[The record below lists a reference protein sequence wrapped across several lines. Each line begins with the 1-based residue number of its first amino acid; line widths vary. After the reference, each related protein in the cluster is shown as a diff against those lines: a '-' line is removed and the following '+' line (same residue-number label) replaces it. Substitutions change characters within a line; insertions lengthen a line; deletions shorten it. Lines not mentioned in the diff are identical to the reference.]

1 MLVIELDSHWALPAK
16 IPRTLATPHPSI
28 SNVISNADLVEI
40 GRQVRTIKCARS
52 KRGDFPL
59 FLFRHLL
66 AL

>member
-28 SNVISNADLVEI
+28 SNGDLVEI
-40 GRQVRTIKCARS
+40 GRQVRTIKCARP